1 MAIRPITWQENKFNV
16 GKLDKRGC
24 ITASTNVCSNPKITS
39 VILLFEFEEMA
50 LIKTICTI

>member
-24 ITASTNVCSNPKITS
+24 ITASTNVCINPKITS